1 MHVNLLLT
9 DRHLPNVA
17 LLSQLNIDVQK
28 FDNSIRKVLGTRLTI
43 TDSTVYNAIPSS
55 AQVESV

>member
-17 LLSQLNIDVQK
+17 LLSQLNMDVHK
-28 FDNSIRKVLGTRLTI
+28 FDGNQYEKFYER
-43 TDSTVYNAIPSS
+43 A
-55 AQVESV
+55 